1 MSPWS
6 RVSDFASAHLGKRFV
21 LYAGVSGVATLIT
34 QVTLA
39 VLHAVVGLRA
49 SISNIIAVSI
59 ATPVSYY
66 MNRAWVWGRRGK
78 SHIGKEVVP
87 FWLFSFAGLVLST
100 VLVGL
105 VALTQH
111 VPVGQTPT
119 AYQQLQINAAN
130 VIGFAILWIVQFFV
144 LDKISF
150 KHHHFPVN
158 LHEMVEGEDPP
169 GSDADSPSPQSAVGG

>member
-1 MSPWS
+1 M
-6 RVSDFASAHLGKRFV
+6 
-21 LYAGVSGVATLIT
+21 SGVATVIT

-39 VLHAVVGLRA
+39 VLHGVVGWRA

-78 SHIGKEVVP
+78 SHLGKEVAP

-119 AYQQLQINAAN
+119 PYQQLQINAAN

-158 LHEMVEGEDPP
+158 LHEMVEGDDPTEP
-169 GSDADSPSPQSAVGG
+169 GADSTSTRPAVGG